1 MDSQLHGR
9 LRSARQFSL
18 ISRPTPAVPIA
29 CRWSVAYFTLMPLGP
44 RLRTS
49 TGGLVYLSRSPPP
62 VPCVTCGL
70 PLPAGQEECACGKD
84 NRYETSF
91 WEVSEAVETAWEE
104 LDGVTLV
111 SGGGAV
117 CREDDWPPWPEP
129 PEGRA
134 VSRHESQAGEELGLE
149 HWNLSAPGWTAA
161 GGWVARHGG
170 TAAPTEPAPI
180 RWGSAGSG
188 DWQLMPCPQCA
199 PLPCASSGHFK
210 SDEERDWWVKML
222 GRMGS

>member
-1 MDSQLHGR
+1 
-9 LRSARQFSL
+9 
-18 ISRPTPAVPIA
+18 
-29 CRWSVAYFTLMPLGP
+29 MPLGP

-49 TGGLVYLSRSPPP
+49 T
-62 VPCVTCGL
+62 
-70 PLPAGQEECACGKD
+70 GQEECACGKD

-129 PEGRA
+129 PE
-134 VSRHESQAGEELGLE
+134 EAGEDRTP
-149 HWNLSAPGWTAA
+149 NSAPGWTAA

-170 TAAPTEPAPI
+170 APPTEPAPI

-199 PLPCASSGHFK
+199 PLPCASSGHFQ

>member
-1 MDSQLHGR
+1 MR
-9 LRSARQFSL
+9 A
-18 ISRPTPAVPIA
+18 A
-29 CRWSVAYFTLMPLGP
+29 
-44 RLRTS
+44 
-49 TGGLVYLSRSPPP
+49 
-62 VPCVTCGL
+62 
-70 PLPAGQEECACGKD
+70 LPAGQEECACGKD
-84 NRYETSF
+84 NRYETTF

-117 CREDDWPPWPEP
+117 CREDDWPPWWPEP
-129 PEGRA
+129 PEPL
-134 VSRHESQAGEELGLE
+134 QAKKPPF
-149 HWNLSAPGWTAA
+149 LSAPGWTAA